1 MLAQIARHGHF
12 DLEIDAKGD
21 LEIDGHH
28 TVEDVGWV
36 LGQALREALGDRRG
50 IVRFG
55 HAYVPLDEAL
65 TRVVIDLSGRPYL
78 VYKAEFNFAR
88 IGDLQ
93 TELIEEFLKAF
104 VQEGRFNLH
113 VENLYGRNQHHIAE
127 TIFKATARAL
137 HIATRVE
144 HAEIPST
151 KGVLCT
157 AERRNN
163 LATGVSPWTLT
174 KKATAPKGRQN
185 PKASVAPTGLMFLDL
200 NPRACARGYGCIA
213 RCAS

>member
-1 MLAQIARHGHF
+1 MDARLATKSRKTNETDIRVSLNLDGKGDHQIVTGIPFFDHMLAQIARHGHF
-12 DLEIDAKGD
+12 DLEIEAKGD

-78 VYKAEFNFAR
+78 VYKAEFKSAR

-93 TELIEEFLKAF
+93 TELIEEFLKAL

-127 TIFKATARAL
+127 TIFKGAARAL
-137 HIATRVE
+137 YSATRVE
-144 HAEIPST
+144 HAQIPST
-151 KGVLCT
+151 KGVL
-157 AERRNN
+157 
-163 LATGVSPWTLT
+163 
-174 KKATAPKGRQN
+174 
-185 PKASVAPTGLMFLDL
+185 
-200 NPRACARGYGCIA
+200 
-213 RCAS
+213 

>member
-1 MLAQIARHGHF
+1 MDARIATKSRKTNETDIRVSLNLDGEGEHQIATGIPFFDHMLAQIARHGHF
-12 DLEIDAKGD
+12 DLEIKAKGD

-78 VYKAEFNFAR
+78 VYKAEFKSPR

-93 TELIEEFLKAF
+93 TELIEEFLKAL

-137 HIATRVE
+137 YGATRVE
-144 HAEIPST
+144 HAQIPST
-151 KGVLCT
+151 KGVL
-157 AERRNN
+157 
-163 LATGVSPWTLT
+163 
-174 KKATAPKGRQN
+174 
-185 PKASVAPTGLMFLDL
+185 
-200 NPRACARGYGCIA
+200 
-213 RCAS
+213 

>member
-1 MLAQIARHGHF
+1 MDARIATKSRKTNETDIRVSLNLDGEGEHQIATGIPFFDHMLAQIARHGHF
-12 DLEIDAKGD
+12 DLEIEAKGD

-78 VYKAEFNFAR
+78 VYKAEFKSPR

-93 TELIEEFLKAF
+93 TELIEEFLKAL

-137 HIATRVE
+137 YSATRVE
-144 HAEIPST
+144 HAKIPST
-151 KGVLCT
+151 KGVL
-157 AERRNN
+157 
-163 LATGVSPWTLT
+163 
-174 KKATAPKGRQN
+174 
-185 PKASVAPTGLMFLDL
+185 
-200 NPRACARGYGCIA
+200 
-213 RCAS
+213 

>member
-1 MLAQIARHGHF
+1 MDPRTAMKSRKTNETDIRVNLNLDGTGDYRIATGIPFFDHMLAQIARHGHF
-12 DLEIDAKGD
+12 DLEIEAKGD

-36 LGQALREALGDRRG
+36 FGQALREALGDRRG

-78 VYKAEFNFAR
+78 VYKAEFKSAR

-93 TELIEEFLKAF
+93 TELIEEFLKAL

-137 HIATRVE
+137 HTATRVE
-144 HAEIPST
+144 HADIPST
-151 KGVLCT
+151 KGVL
-157 AERRNN
+157 
-163 LATGVSPWTLT
+163 
-174 KKATAPKGRQN
+174 
-185 PKASVAPTGLMFLDL
+185 
-200 NPRACARGYGCIA
+200 
-213 RCAS
+213 

>member
-1 MLAQIARHGHF
+1 MNARMAAKSRKTNETDIRVHLNLDGTGQHQLSTGIPFFDHMLAQLARHGHF
-12 DLEIDAKGD
+12 DMEVAAKGD

-28 TVEDVGWV
+28 TVEDVGLV
-36 LGQALREALGDRRG
+36 LGQALREALGDRSG

-78 VYKAEFNFAR
+78 IYKVDFRSAR

-104 VQEGRFNLH
+104 VQEGRLNLH
-113 VENLYGRNQHHIAE
+113 VESLYGRNQHHIAE

-137 HIATRVE
+137 HTATRVE
-144 HAEIPST
+144 HAGIPST
-151 KGVLCT
+151 KGVL
-157 AERRNN
+157 
-163 LATGVSPWTLT
+163 
-174 KKATAPKGRQN
+174 
-185 PKASVAPTGLMFLDL
+185 
-200 NPRACARGYGCIA
+200 
-213 RCAS
+213 

>member
-1 MLAQIARHGHF
+1 MMEARQSTRTRKTNETEIRISLNLDGNGQHHIGTGIPFFDHMLTQIARHGHF

-28 TVEDVGWV
+28 TVEDVGLV

-50 IVRFG
+50 ITRFG

-78 VYKAEFNFAR
+78 VYKVEFKSAR

-93 TELIEEFLKAF
+93 TELIEEFLKAL

-151 KGVLCT
+151 KGVL
-157 AERRNN
+157 
-163 LATGVSPWTLT
+163 
-174 KKATAPKGRQN
+174 
-185 PKASVAPTGLMFLDL
+185 
-200 NPRACARGYGCIA
+200 
-213 RCAS
+213 

>member
-1 MLAQIARHGHF
+1 MDPRTTTKSRKTNETDIRVNLNLDGTGEHRIDTGIPFFDHMLAQLARHGHF
-12 DLEIDAKGD
+12 DLEIEAKGD

-36 LGQALREALGDRRG
+36 LGQALRETLGDRRG

-78 VYKAEFNFAR
+78 VYKAEFKSPR
-88 IGDLQ
+88 IGALQ

-137 HIATRVE
+137 HMATRVE
-144 HAEIPST
+144 HSQIPST
-151 KGVLCT
+151 KGVL
-157 AERRNN
+157 
-163 LATGVSPWTLT
+163 
-174 KKATAPKGRQN
+174 
-185 PKASVAPTGLMFLDL
+185 
-200 NPRACARGYGCIA
+200 
-213 RCAS
+213 

>member
-1 MLAQIARHGHF
+1 MMDPRTATKSRKTNETDIRVSLNVDGTGAQKIATGIPFFDHMLAQIARHGQF
-12 DLEIDAKGD
+12 DLDIDAKGD

-36 LGQALREALGDRRG
+36 LGQALHDALGDRRG
-50 IVRFG
+50 ITRFG

-78 VYKAEFNFAR
+78 VYKAEFKATR
-88 IGDLQ
+88 VGDLQ

-137 HIATRVE
+137 HTATRIQ
-144 HAEIPST
+144 HAQIPST
-151 KGVLCT
+151 KGVL
-157 AERRNN
+157 
-163 LATGVSPWTLT
+163 
-174 KKATAPKGRQN
+174 
-185 PKASVAPTGLMFLDL
+185 
-200 NPRACARGYGCIA
+200 
-213 RCAS
+213 

>member
-1 MLAQIARHGHF
+1 MNPRKATKSRKTNETEIRVSLDLDGSGEYKIGTGIPFFDHMLAQLARHGYF

-28 TVEDVGWV
+28 TVEDTGWV
-36 LGQALREALGDRRG
+36 LGQALREALADRRG
-50 IVRFG
+50 ITRFG

-78 VYKAEFNFAR
+78 VYRAEFKAPR

-104 VQEGRFNLH
+104 VQEGRLNLH

-137 HIATRVE
+137 RTATRVQY
-144 HAEIPST
+144 ATIPST
-151 KGVLCT
+151 KGVL
-157 AERRNN
+157 
-163 LATGVSPWTLT
+163 
-174 KKATAPKGRQN
+174 
-185 PKASVAPTGLMFLDL
+185 
-200 NPRACARGYGCIA
+200 
-213 RCAS
+213 

>member
-1 MLAQIARHGHF
+1 MMEARQSTRTRKTNETEIRISLNLDGNGQHHIATGIPFFDHMLTQIARHGHF

-28 TVEDVGWV
+28 TVEDVGLV

-50 IVRFG
+50 ITRFG

-78 VYKAEFNFAR
+78 VYKVEFKSAR

-93 TELIEEFLKAF
+93 TELIEEFLKAL
-104 VQEGRFNLH
+104 VQEGRLNLH

-137 HIATRVE
+137 HTATRVE

-151 KGVLCT
+151 KGVL
-157 AERRNN
+157 
-163 LATGVSPWTLT
+163 
-174 KKATAPKGRQN
+174 
-185 PKASVAPTGLMFLDL
+185 
-200 NPRACARGYGCIA
+200 
-213 RCAS
+213 

>member
-1 MLAQIARHGHF
+1 MDPRKATRSRKTNETEIRVSLNLDGTGEYQIGTGIPFFDHMLAQLARHGHF
-12 DLEIDAKGD
+12 DLEISAKGD

-36 LGQALREALGDRRG
+36 LGQAFREAGGDRRG
-50 IVRFG
+50 IVRFA
-55 HAYVPLDEAL
+55 HAYVQLDEAL

-78 VYKAEFNFAR
+78 IYKVEFRATR

-104 VQEGRFNLH
+104 VQEGLFNLH

-137 HIATRVE
+137 HVATRVE
-144 HAEIPST
+144 HTQVPST
-151 KGVLCT
+151 KGVL
-157 AERRNN
+157 
-163 LATGVSPWTLT
+163 
-174 KKATAPKGRQN
+174 
-185 PKASVAPTGLMFLDL
+185 
-200 NPRACARGYGCIA
+200 
-213 RCAS
+213 

>member
-1 MLAQIARHGHF
+1 MDPRTAMKSRKTKETDIRVSLNLDGNGDHRIATGIPFFDHMLAQIARHGHF
-12 DLEIDAKGD
+12 DLEIEAKGD

-36 LGQALREALGDRRG
+36 FGQALREALGDRRG

-65 TRVVIDLSGRPYL
+65 TRVVVDLSGRPYL
-78 VYKAEFNFAR
+78 VYKAEFKSAR

-93 TELIEEFLKAF
+93 TELIEEFLKAL

-127 TIFKATARAL
+127 TIFKGTARAL
-137 HIATRVE
+137 HTATRVE

-151 KGVLCT
+151 KGVL
-157 AERRNN
+157 
-163 LATGVSPWTLT
+163 
-174 KKATAPKGRQN
+174 
-185 PKASVAPTGLMFLDL
+185 
-200 NPRACARGYGCIA
+200 
-213 RCAS
+213 

>member
-1 MLAQIARHGHF
+1 MDARIATKSRKTNETDIRVSLNLDGKGDHQIATGIPFFDHMLAQIARHGHF
-12 DLEIDAKGD
+12 DVEIEAKGD

-78 VYKAEFNFAR
+78 VYKAEFKSPR

-93 TELIEEFLKAF
+93 TELIEEFLKAL

-137 HIATRVE
+137 YSATRVE
-144 HAEIPST
+144 HAQIPST
-151 KGVLCT
+151 KGVL
-157 AERRNN
+157 
-163 LATGVSPWTLT
+163 
-174 KKATAPKGRQN
+174 
-185 PKASVAPTGLMFLDL
+185 
-200 NPRACARGYGCIA
+200 
-213 RCAS
+213 

>member
-1 MLAQIARHGHF
+1 MDARIATKSRKTNETDIRVSLNLDGEGEHQIATGIPFFDHMLAQIARHGHF
-12 DLEIDAKGD
+12 DLEIEAKGD

-36 LGQALREALGDRRG
+36 FGQALREALGDRRG

-78 VYKAEFNFAR
+78 VYKAEFKSPR

-93 TELIEEFLKAF
+93 TELIEEFLKAL

-137 HIATRVE
+137 YSATRVE
-144 HAEIPST
+144 HAQIPST
-151 KGVLCT
+151 KGVL
-157 AERRNN
+157 
-163 LATGVSPWTLT
+163 
-174 KKATAPKGRQN
+174 
-185 PKASVAPTGLMFLDL
+185 
-200 NPRACARGYGCIA
+200 
-213 RCAS
+213 

>member
-1 MLAQIARHGHF
+1 MDPRKATKSRKTNETDIQVNLNLDGTGEYQIGTGIPFFDHMLAQLARHGHF
-12 DLEIDAKGD
+12 DLEITAKGD

-36 LGQALREALGDRRG
+36 LGQALREALGDGRG

-78 VYKAEFNFAR
+78 VYKAEFKSPR

-93 TELIEEFLKAF
+93 TELIEEFLKAL

-137 HIATRVE
+137 YTATRVE
-144 HAEIPST
+144 HAQIPST
-151 KGVLCT
+151 KGVL
-157 AERRNN
+157 
-163 LATGVSPWTLT
+163 
-174 KKATAPKGRQN
+174 
-185 PKASVAPTGLMFLDL
+185 
-200 NPRACARGYGCIA
+200 
-213 RCAS
+213 

>member
-1 MLAQIARHGHF
+1 MDARIATKSRKTNETDIRVSLNLDGEGEHQIATGIPFFDHMLAQIARHGHF
-12 DLEIDAKGD
+12 DLEIKAKGD

-78 VYKAEFNFAR
+78 VYKAEFKSPR

-93 TELIEEFLKAF
+93 TELIEEFLKAL

-144 HAEIPST
+144 HSEIPST
-151 KGVLCT
+151 KGVL
-157 AERRNN
+157 
-163 LATGVSPWTLT
+163 
-174 KKATAPKGRQN
+174 
-185 PKASVAPTGLMFLDL
+185 
-200 NPRACARGYGCIA
+200 
-213 RCAS
+213 

>member
-1 MLAQIARHGHF
+1 MDPRQTMKSRKTNETDIRVSLNLDGTGDHRIATGIPFFDHMLAQIARHGHF

-36 LGQALREALGDRRG
+36 FGQALRETLGERRG

-65 TRVVIDLSGRPYL
+65 TRVVVDLSGRPYL
-78 VYKAEFNFAR
+78 VYKAEFKSAR

-104 VQEGRFNLH
+104 VQEGRLNLH

-137 HIATRVE
+137 HTATRVE
-144 HAEIPST
+144 HSHIPST
-151 KGVLCT
+151 KGVL
-157 AERRNN
+157 
-163 LATGVSPWTLT
+163 
-174 KKATAPKGRQN
+174 
-185 PKASVAPTGLMFLDL
+185 
-200 NPRACARGYGCIA
+200 
-213 RCAS
+213 

>member
-1 MLAQIARHGHF
+1 MTARIASKSRKTNETDIRVRLDLDGTGEYQIGTGIPFFDHMLAQIARHGRF

-36 LGQALREALGDRRG
+36 LGQAVREAVGDGRG

-65 TRVVIDLSGRPYL
+65 SRVVIDLSGRPYL
-78 VYKAEFNFAR
+78 VYKVDFRAVR
-88 IGDLQ
+88 LGDLQ
-93 TELIEEFLKAF
+93 TELIEEFLKAL

-127 TIFKATARAL
+127 TVFKATARAL
-137 HIATRVE
+137 RMATRVE

-151 KGVLCT
+151 KGV
-157 AERRNN
+157 
-163 LATGVSPWTLT
+163 
-174 KKATAPKGRQN
+174 
-185 PKASVAPTGLMFLDL
+185 
-200 NPRACARGYGCIA
+200 I
-213 RCAS
+213 

>member
-1 MLAQIARHGHF
+1 MDPRKATKSRKTTETEIRVSLNLDGTGESAIGTGIPFFDHMLAQLARHGHF
-12 DLEIDAKGD
+12 DLEISAKGD

-36 LGQALREALGDRRG
+36 LGQAFREAGGDRRG
-50 IVRFG
+50 IVRFA

-78 VYKAEFNFAR
+78 VYKVEFKATR

-104 VQEGRFNLH
+104 VQEGKFNLH

-137 HIATRVE
+137 HVATRVE
-144 HAEIPST
+144 HTQVPST
-151 KGVLCT
+151 KGVL
-157 AERRNN
+157 
-163 LATGVSPWTLT
+163 
-174 KKATAPKGRQN
+174 
-185 PKASVAPTGLMFLDL
+185 
-200 NPRACARGYGCIA
+200 
-213 RCAS
+213 